1 MVGSRPVDEFRETLK
16 SIRGSISTEE
26 GTRLRELAAGVTEG
40 VIVEVGSWRGRSTYA
55 LSTGAKEGGNAPVFA
70 IDPHEEFDGVFGG
83 EFGPPDRR
91 AFYRNMLRT
100 GCWDNVRLVNLSSEV
115 VTPGWTRPV
124 GMLWIDGDHTY
135 EGVKRDVD
143 CWVPFLLPGAPLV
156 LDDTTKRRGGP
167 RRLIR
172 ELTAQAWSVV
182 ERIGKVTV
190 LKADG

>member
-1 MVGSRPVDEFRETLK
+1 VDEFGETLK

-70 IDPHEEFDGVFGG
+70 IDPHEQFDGIFGG

-100 GCWDNVRLVNLSSEV
+100 GSWDNVRLVNLSSDV

-156 LDDTTKRRGGP
+156 LDDTTNRRGGP
-167 RRLIR
+167 HRLIR

-182 ERIGKVTV
+182 ERIGKVAV